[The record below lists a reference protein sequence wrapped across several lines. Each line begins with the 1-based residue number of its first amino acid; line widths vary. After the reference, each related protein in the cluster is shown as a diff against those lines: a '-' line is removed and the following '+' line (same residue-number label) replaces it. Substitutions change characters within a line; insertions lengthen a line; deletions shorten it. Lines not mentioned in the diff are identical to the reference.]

1 VDSNVLL
8 LLPSLE
14 IPHIDNNHG
23 PSLGI
28 DSFMPPG
35 RLHEQNIV
43 PVDLFV
49 SDSVDNTLN
58 NSAGLQ
64 PLVIHLPNQIDGFAA
79 LHEPD
84 SVDWSS
90 TKNDYF
96 KGLDWLS
103 EEMKD
108 EVCRLEPAMDD
119 IDADGN
125 VNTGK
130 LAIAA
135 SLVFVEG
142 RWFHNFIQ
150 LAQMADFFASKWGYV
165 STIAGLECRCNC
177 PKANK
182 APYKSTASP
191 ASQRESQ
198 PSMKDVKCTFV
209 IKTYAPRK
217 YHSKQGTPNAAYPVT
232 ISGACFEHTC
242 EPGKL
247 HQLAC
252 SKSAGKYAYLIGGKL
267 REVAQ
272 MLRTT
277 NLPCSSLRQILRR
290 SLPKDC
296 TITST
301 DVHNFRLRALL
312 SYVNNS
318 PDGIDNMLDGLLHHR
333 DLDLSER
340 QALMSD
346 AVTHH
351 SEEFLK
357 KTLRGIANADPD
369 SEHAQF
375 EALGYLSFLKTLPGF
390 DYRLHV
396 SDDDTKVVGIVW
408 MTRQNRKDWLRYG
421 DILSLDAQK
430 KHINTFRWPYMSAVV
445 KNNENKMAVCC
456 EAIVIGETVAQYD
469 FVLSSL
475 QEMEPRRQLSSVK
488 AVFADRF
495 LSQDIV
501 VRMGMTNAEFFLDHY
516 HLYHHI
522 WPKNMS
528 QASFGRVQDDLMA
541 LLKAKSIDAF
551 RAARGSIRQS

>member
-1 VDSNVLL
+1 MNPNNTCAAPFRVVNGNRTVAKVNELRTGSVNGRNGLCANVTSANAPSANEPSANAPSANAPCANASCANAPCANAPCANAPCANATSANVTSANVTSANVTSANAPSANAPSANAPSANAPSANVAFANRPNDNRPYIGTVNSNTVDSNVLL

-35 RLHEQNIV
+35 RLHQQNIV

-49 SDSVDNTLN
+49 SDSVDNTLD

-79 LHEPD
+79 LHKPD

-108 EVCRLEPAMDD
+108 EVRRLEPAMDD

-142 RWFHNFIQ
+142 CWFRNFIQ

-165 STIAGLECRCNC
+165 STIAGRECRCNC
-177 PKANK
+177 AIANK

-357 KTLRGIANADPD
+357 KTLRGIANAGQ
-369 SEHAQF
+369 STQF
-375 EALGYLSFLKTLPGF
+375 EALGYL
-390 DYRLHV
+390 YIV
-396 SDDDTKVVGIVW
+396 SI
-408 MTRQNRKDWLRYG
+408 
-421 DILSLDAQK
+421 
-430 KHINTFRWPYMSAVV
+430 
-445 KNNENKMAVCC
+445 
-456 EAIVIGETVAQYD
+456 
-469 FVLSSL
+469 
-475 QEMEPRRQLSSVK
+475 
-488 AVFADRF
+488 
-495 LSQDIV
+495 
-501 VRMGMTNAEFFLDHY
+501 
-516 HLYHHI
+516 
-522 WPKNMS
+522 
-528 QASFGRVQDDLMA
+528 
-541 LLKAKSIDAF
+541 
-551 RAARGSIRQS
+551 